1 MKKKIRIDPL
11 TSSGVVDVDYFASE
25 DYKYD
30 TVVVLRYLKDEG
42 FDEVEGEFKLN
53 LLDRVWWISVK

>member
-11 TSSGVVDVDYFASE
+11 TSSGVVDTEYFASE
-25 DYKYD
+25 DYKYESI
-30 TVVVLRYLKDEG
+30 VVLRYLKDEG
-42 FDEVEGEFKLN
+42 FDESEGELKIT